1 MKTLNKHV
9 LAAFFVL
16 LSSSVVFAQSN
27 LVTDDKG
34 NVTGMIDG
42 KKVQMHTDDQGNT
55 KGTIGSARINTHT
68 DQLGNTTG
76 TVGKKLINT
85 NIADTQTSPAG
96 ALNPTAGVL
105 GKSMLTPRTPTQN
118 HVTPG
123 AVNNSIINTY
133 VEDPGNTSG
142 KGGYKNI
149 NKRSSEKLEESF

>member
-1 MKTLNKHV
+1 MKNLNKHV
-9 LAAFFVL
+9 LTAVFVMM
-16 LSSSVVFAQSN
+16 SSSVVFAQSN

-34 NVTGMIDG
+34 NITGTIDG
-42 KKVQMHTDDQGNT
+42 KKVQMHTDEQGNT

-85 NIADTQTSPAG
+85 NIADTNNSPSGTLYPTTG
-96 ALNPTAGVL
+96 AL
-105 GKSMLTPRTPTQN
+105 GKSLLTPRTTAQN
-118 HVTPG
+118 NVTPG

-149 NKRSSEKLEESF
+149 NKRSSEKLGESF